1 MLQADNFLH
10 TTHRTVSWFR
20 KTFLNDDLELAAP
33 FQRNPVWTD
42 ILKAYLIDTI
52 LNGLPIPELYMQDV
66 GNEEGD
72 ERHIVV
78 DGQQRVRA
86 VLDFVQGIYSLE
98 GEEVTKKWRGLSFEE
113 LSPDEKRKP

>member
-20 KTFLNDDLELAAP
+20 KTFLADELELAAP

-42 ILKAYLIDTI
+42 IQESISDRHHSERFANT
-52 LNGLPIPELYMQDV
+52 ELYMQDV
-66 GNEEGD
+66 RNEEGD

-86 VLDFVQGIYSLE
+86 VLDFVQGIYSLK
-98 GEEVTKKWRGLSFEE
+98 GEEVTKK
-113 LSPDEKRKP
+113 

>member
-1 MLQADNFLH
+1 MLRRFKETLCGLI
-10 TTHRTVSWFR
+10 FR
-20 KTFLNDDLELAAP
+20 
-33 FQRNPVWTD
+33 
-42 ILKAYLIDTI
+42 KAYLIDTI

-86 VLDFVQGIYSLE
+86 VLDFVQGIYSLK
-98 GEEVTKKWRGLSFEE
+98 GEEVTKK
-113 LSPDEKRKP
+113 